1 MLTTLAPSGSRS
13 AWLILPKTS
22 GSARPGRYRISSF
35 GSGCAFPIFLPQGL
49 PWGGERCAFCRV
61 AHSATV
67 PRQLTLQEISRKKPG
82 IENRVAQ
89 EIEESDHCAGVRL
102 DRRRNI
108 RIGYRFASPMLRH
121 RHTPAG

>member
-1 MLTTLAPSGSRS
+1 MKYIMG
-13 AWLILPKTS
+13 
-22 GSARPGRYRISSF
+22 RPF

-89 EIEESDHCAGVRL
+89 EIEEASLRGRSAG
-102 DRRRNI
+102 
-108 RIGYRFASPMLRH
+108 
-121 RHTPAG
+121 